1 MLIPVKMQ
9 KHWLAVL
16 FGLLWIGQVC
26 AETRYITDITYV
38 PMRTGPGNEYRILH
52 RGLKTGTSLV
62 LLEENSGKG
71 FSKVKH
77 GDQEGYVPT
86 QYLMTNPP
94 AFRQLPAALDRA
106 SKMAADNKALE
117 IRLMERDGQLQE
129 VTSELSKAEN
139 KLDRQ
144 QVELKRLQDISAE
157 PLAIDRRNQ
166 QLVEE
171 NERLKNQLQV
181 LQAENRQLLRDTS
194 LRWYLFGGGTI
205 LLGILL
211 GLFLP
216 MLKIRKKESAW
227 V

>member
-1 MLIPVKMQ
+1 MKTQ
-9 KHWLAVL
+9 KHWLVVL

-38 PMRTGPGNEYRILH
+38 PMRSGPSNEYRILH
-52 RGLKTGTSLV
+52 RGLKTGTGLV
-62 LLEENSGKG
+62 LLEENSGNG

-77 GDQEGYVPT
+77 GDQEGYVPA
-86 QYLMTNPP
+86 QYLMINPP
-94 AFRQLPAALDRA
+94 AFSQLPAALERA
-106 SKMAADNKALE
+106 SKIAADNKALKK
-117 IRLMERDGQLQE
+117 RLTEQDGQLQK
-129 VTSELSKAEN
+129 VISELSKADN

-144 QVELKRLQDISAE
+144 QVEMKRLQDISAE

-181 LQAENRQLLRDTS
+181 LQAEYLQLNRDNK
-194 LRWYLFGGGTI
+194 LRWFLFGGGTI

-211 GLFLP
+211 GVFLP

>member
-1 MLIPVKMQ
+1 MPVKMHKQ
-9 KHWLAVL
+9 LL
-16 FGLLWIGQVC
+16 TILLGLLWIGHTA
-26 AETRYITDITYV
+26 AETRYVTDITYV
-38 PMRTGPGNEYRILH
+38 PMRTGPSNEYRIVH
-52 RGLKTGTSLV
+52 RGLKTGTALV
-62 LLEENSGKG
+62 MLEENSGNG
-71 FSKVKH
+71 FSKVKN

-86 QYLMTNPP
+86 QYLMKSPP
-94 AFRQLPAALDRA
+94 AFRQLPAALDRTRKVEA
-106 SKMAADNKALE
+106 ENKELG
-117 IRLMERDGQLQE
+117 RLLMERDSQLEE
-129 VTSELSKAEN
+129 VTSQLGKTED
-139 KLDRQ
+139 KLNRQ
-144 QVELKRLQDISAE
+144 QVEMKRLQDISAE

-181 LQAENRQLLRDTS
+181 LQAENRQLVRDTS

-205 LLGILL
+205 LLGIIL

>member
-1 MLIPVKMQ
+1 MPVKMHKQ
-9 KHWLAVL
+9 LL
-16 FGLLWIGQVC
+16 TILLGLLWIGHAA
-26 AETRYITDITYV
+26 AETRYVTDITYV
-38 PMRTGPGNEYRILH
+38 PMRTGPGNEYRIVH
-52 RGLKTGTSLV
+52 RGLKTGTALV
-62 LLEENSGKG
+62 MLEENSGNG
-71 FSKVKH
+71 FSKVKN

-86 QYLMTNPP
+86 QYLMKSPP
-94 AFRQLPAALDRA
+94 AFRQLPAALDRTR
-106 SKMAADNKALE
+106 KVEADNKELGKL
-117 IRLMERDGQLQE
+117 LMERDSQLEE
-129 VTSELSKAEN
+129 VTSQLGKTED
-139 KLDRQ
+139 KLNRQ
-144 QVELKRLQDISAE
+144 QVEMKRLQDISAE

-181 LQAENRQLLRDTS
+181 LQAENRQLVRDTS

-205 LLGILL
+205 LLGIIL

>member
-1 MLIPVKMQ
+1 MQ
-9 KHWLAVL
+9 KHWLVVL
-16 FGLLWIGQVC
+16 LGFLWIGQVA
-26 AETRYITDITYV
+26 AEARYITDITYV
-38 PMRTGPGNEYRILH
+38 PMRTGPSNEYRIVH
-52 RGLKTGTSLV
+52 RGLKTGTVLV
-62 LLEENSGKG
+62 LLEEDAGNG
-71 FSKVKH
+71 FSKVKN
-77 GDQEGYVPT
+77 GDQEGYIPK
-86 QYLMTNPP
+86 QYLMKNSP
-94 AFRQLPAALDRA
+94 AFRQLPAALDRVR
-106 SKMAADNKALE
+106 KLEADNKELE
-117 IRLMERDGQLQE
+117 KLLTERDGQLKE
-129 VTSELSKAEN
+129 VTSELGKADN

-144 QVELKRLQDISAE
+144 QVEMKRLQDISAE

-181 LQAENRQLLRDTS
+181 LQAESRQLVRDSS

-205 LLGILL
+205 LLGIIL

>member
-1 MLIPVKMQ
+1 MQ
-9 KHWLAVL
+9 KYWLVVL
-16 FGLLWIGQVC
+16 FGLLWIGQVS

-38 PMRTGPGNEYRILH
+38 PMRTGPSNEYRILH
-52 RGLKTGTSLV
+52 RGLKTGTALI
-62 LLEENSGKG
+62 LLEENSGNG

-86 QYLMTNPP
+86 QYLMSNPP

-106 SKMAADNKALE
+106 SKIAADNKELE
-117 IRLMERDGQLQE
+117 KRLTERDGQLQE
-129 VTSELSKAEN
+129 VTSELSKADD

-181 LQAENRQLLRDTS
+181 LQAENHQLVRDDK
-194 LRWYLFGGGTI
+194 LHWFLIGGGTI
-205 LLGILL
+205 LLGVLL